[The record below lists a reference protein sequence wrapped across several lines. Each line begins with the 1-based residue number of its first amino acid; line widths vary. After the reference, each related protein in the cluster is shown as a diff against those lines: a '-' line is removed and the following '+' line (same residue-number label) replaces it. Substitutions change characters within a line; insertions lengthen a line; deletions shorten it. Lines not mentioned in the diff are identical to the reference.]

1 MLSSTITA
9 PPPLSNHA
17 CLISF
22 ARVNLQSMSQEMQEK
37 EYSIDIQVAN
47 QSVNKLVTRNSS

>member
-1 MLSSTITA
+1 MLRSTITA
-9 PPPLSNHA
+9 LPPLSNHA

-22 ARVNLQSMSQEMQEK
+22 ARVNLQSMSEEMQE
-37 EYSIDIQVAN
+37 EYSIDIQVAK